1 MPKTRRRKKTSP
13 KSKEKSVAAEYS
25 SEFKIPEAAISEP
38 PFQRNSILLRLAGN
52 PHFVGA
58 MRWMLRGCLACGV
71 FFAVLFGVP
80 GLGRLFEK
88 LTYQIASLAPKNF
101 IPPDTYV
108 PGELTPPILL
118 LMIAGFTIFGYREGS
133 APPQIVPG
141 EDERAFKEKLFE
153 LIFFL
158 AVCLLLVFYRFRSD
172 YPDLS
177 FIEIISYPFFI
188 ILVAVITLGIFYYV
202 FSRHQ
207 SPQLLI
213 FVMSSA
219 LAVAFVLFL
228 MGLVAYSLFKSFTY
242 ALSH

>member
-1 MPKTRRRKKTSP
+1 MPKKRRRKKTSS
-13 KSKEKSVAAEYS
+13 KSKSGAAEYS
-25 SEFKIPEAAISEP
+25 SGFKIPEAAISEP
-38 PFQRNSILLRLAGN
+38 RLQRNSILLRLAGN
-52 PHFVGA
+52 PQFVGA

-71 FFAVLFGVP
+71 FFAFLFGVP
-80 GLGRLFEK
+80 DLGRLFEK
-88 LTYQIASLAPKNF
+88 LTYLIASLVPKHF
-101 IPPDTYV
+101 IPPDMYV
-108 PGELTPPILL
+108 PGVLTMPVLL
-118 LMIAGFTIFGYREGS
+118 LMIAGFTIYGYREGS
-133 APPQIVPG
+133 TPPEIIPG
-141 EDERAFKEKLFE
+141 EDDRSPGEKIFE

-158 AVCLLLVFYRFRSD
+158 AIALIIIWFRFRED
-172 YPDLS
+172 HPDLS

-188 ILVAVITLGIFYYV
+188 ILVVVITSGVFYYV

-228 MGLVAYSLFKSFTY
+228 MGLVAYSLFESFTY